1 MAIDRTA
8 LLDRASALVG
18 QWLEHVAAAK
28 SIEMAS
34 LPVERTALIIV
45 DMVNGFAREGALASP
60 RVEALIPAIARLQE
74 QAKERGLPILAFG
87 DSHPADSLEFNAYPP
102 HCIVGTTESELVAEL
117 ATVGGYQFFPKNSTN
132 GCIEPAF
139 QSWLVEHPAIDQF
152 IVVGDCTDICILQF
166 ALTLK
171 TQFNRQNRASRIIV
185 PINGVDTFDA
195 PNHDGDL
202 LHVAA
207 INIMIGNGIE
217 VVSQIE

>member
-1 MAIDRTA
+1 MAVNRTA
-8 LLDRASALVG
+8 LLQEAPALVG
-18 QWLEHVAAAK
+18 RWLEHVMEAK
-28 SIEMAS
+28 ALALAS
-34 LPVERTALIIV
+34 LPVERTALLII

-87 DSHPADSLEFNAYPP
+87 DCHPADSLEFNAYPP
-102 HCIVGTTESELVAEL
+102 HCIQGTTESEMVAEL
-117 ATVGGYQFFPKNSTN
+117 AVVGGYLFIPKNSTN

-139 QSWLVEHPAIDQF
+139 QSWLAEHPAVDTF
-152 IVVGDCTDICILQF
+152 VVVGDCTDICILQF

-171 TQFNRQNRASRIIV
+171 TQFNRQNRVSRIIV
-185 PINGVDTFDA
+185 PINGVDTFNA

-207 INIMIGNGIE
+207 LNIMIGNGIE